1 MVGLPKPTMTE
12 QYFSANNPCKATTFF
27 SGIPTIDLKIPQ
39 AKSLMVKA
47 CEDLGCFK
55 LTNHGVPM
63 EAISE
68 LESQAVDFFSLP
80 LTLKQRA
87 GVPNPFGYGNKHI
100 GRNGDVGWVEYLLLT
115 TNPDY
120 NSLRLSPVFG
130 TNTEKIQRA
139 LNNYI
144 SYVRKMVCEVLELVA
159 EGLEIEPRNVWSK
172 MVMNE
177 QSDSVFRLN
186 HYPPC
191 PELAGSNNGGNVVGF
206 GEHTD
211 PQIISVLR
219 SNNASGFQICLGD
232 GTWVSV
238 PPDESSFF
246 INVGDSLQVMTN
258 GRLKSARHRVMANG
272 LKSRVSMILFNGP
285 PLSERIAP
293 LPSLIKQSNQQS
305 LYKEFS
311 WFEYKQSAYAS
322 RLSDNRLAQFEI
334 TPSRKLF

>member
-1 MVGLPKPTMTE
+1 MVGSYIRAKHSNVPMSLIPAKQPHL
-12 QYFSANNPCKATTFF
+12 F
-27 SGIPTIDLKIPQ
+27 SGIPAIDLKVPE
-39 AKSLMVKA
+39 AKSLIVKA
-47 CEDLGCFK
+47 CEDLGFFK

-68 LESQAVDFFSLP
+68 LESQALDFFSLP
-80 LTLKQRA
+80 LTLKQKA
-87 GVPNPFGYGNKHI
+87 GPPNPFGYGNKHI
-100 GRNGDVGWVEYLLLT
+100 GRNGDVGWIEYLLLT

-120 NSLRLSPVFG
+120 NSPRLYTVLDSNPDKF
-130 TNTEKIQRA
+130 QRA

-144 SYVRKMVCEVLELVA
+144 SSVRKIACEVLELLA
-159 EGLEIEPRNVWSK
+159 EGMKIQPRNVWSK

-191 PELAGSNNGGNVVGF
+191 PELVRSNNGENVVGF

-219 SNNASGFQICLGD
+219 SNNASGLQICLRD
-232 GTWVSV
+232 GTWASV
-238 PPDESSFF
+238 PPDQSSFF

-272 LKSRVSMILFNGP
+272 LKSRVSMIFFSAP
-285 PLSERIAP
+285 PLSEIIAP
-293 LPSLIKQSNQQS
+293 LPSFINKQANQQS
-305 LYKEFS
+305 LYTQFS
-311 WFEYKQSAYAS
+311 WFEYKKSAYAS
-322 RLSDNRLAQFEI
+322 RLSDNRLAQFQI
-334 TPSRKLF
+334 IPSS